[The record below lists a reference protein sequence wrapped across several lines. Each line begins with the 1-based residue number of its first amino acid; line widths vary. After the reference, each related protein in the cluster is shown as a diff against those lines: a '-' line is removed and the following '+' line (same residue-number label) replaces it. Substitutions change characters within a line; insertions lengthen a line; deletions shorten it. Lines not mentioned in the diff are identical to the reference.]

1 MARLHTLRSQPSRLR
16 RQYHRL
22 RQCRPWRRVRDT
34 HDRHPWNPR
43 GGASAGGGER
53 RAGNDPV
60 ASPHRTTGGAGDGRA
75 ILHRVARQVGWH
87 TLILPASQVLT
98 VVGMGTDVHQKK
110 PIQGPAVIV
119 SNHVHPFDE
128 LALVRAMWP
137 RVTYFVSMDA
147 NFDIPVA
154 GKILSFF
161 GTIPVGSNAAGLRE
175 FHRQARRHLAAGD
188 LVGIFPEG
196 ERGHDPRRMA
206 PLRPGAFEL
215 AVGAGVPVIPCR
227 LVGTGHVFGLLWRRE
242 RLDVWVGDPI
252 VPDPAMTRH
261 HAARAMMAQASAQ
274 FEELSRRHWRP

>member
-1 MARLHTLRSQPSRLR
+1 M
-16 RQYHRL
+16 
-22 RQCRPWRRVRDT
+22 
-34 HDRHPWNPR
+34 
-43 GGASAGGGER
+43 
-53 RAGNDPV
+53 
-60 ASPHRTTGGAGDGRA
+60 
-75 ILHRVARQVGWH
+75 GWH

-137 RVTYFVSMDA
+137 RITYFVSMDA

-154 GKILSFF
+154 GQILSFF
-161 GTIPVGSNAAGLRE
+161 GTIPVGSDAAGLRE

-252 VPDPAMTRH
+252 VPDSAMTRH

-274 FEELSRRHWRP
+274 FEELSRRHP

>member
-1 MARLHTLRSQPSRLR
+1 MTG
-16 RQYHRL
+16 
-22 RQCRPWRRVRDT
+22 D
-34 HDRHPWNPR
+34 
-43 GGASAGGGER
+43 
-53 RAGNDPV
+53 
-60 ASPHRTTGGAGDGRA
+60 TGGVRA
-75 ILHRVARQVGWH
+75 ILHRVARKMGWH
-87 TLILPASQVLT
+87 MLILPASQVLT

-137 RVTYFVSMDA
+137 RITYFVSMDA

-154 GKILSFF
+154 GQILSFF
-161 GTIPVGSNAAGLRE
+161 GTIPVGPNAAGLRE

-252 VPDPAMTRH
+252 VPDSAMTRH

-274 FEELSRRHWRP
+274 FEELSRRHQRL

>member
-1 MARLHTLRSQPSRLR
+1 MMARLHAPRFQPS
-16 RQYHRL
+16 HL
-22 RQCRPWRRVRDT
+22 RQQCRRWRRN
-34 HDRHPWNPR
+34 HDRHPW
-43 GGASAGGGER
+43 G
-53 RAGNDPV
+53 V
-60 ASPHRTTGGAGDGRA
+60 WGGAGAEGGDCSTENDRATPPCHMTGDTGGVRA
-75 ILHRVARQVGWH
+75 ILHRVARKMGWH
-87 TLILPASQVLT
+87 MLILPASQVLT
-98 VVGMGTDVHQKK
+98 VVGMGTNVHQKK

-137 RVTYFVSMDA
+137 RITYFVSMDA

-154 GKILSFF
+154 GQILSFF
-161 GTIPVGSNAAGLRE
+161 GTIPVGPNAAGLRE

-227 LVGTGHVFGLLWRRE
+227 LVGTGHIFGLLWRRE

-274 FEELSRRHWRP
+274 FEELSRRHP